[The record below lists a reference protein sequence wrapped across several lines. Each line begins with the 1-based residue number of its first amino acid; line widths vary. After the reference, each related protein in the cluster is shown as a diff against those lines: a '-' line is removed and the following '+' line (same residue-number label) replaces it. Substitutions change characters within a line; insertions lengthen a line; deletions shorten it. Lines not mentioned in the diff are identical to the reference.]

1 MTRVSIQAR
10 PLARSAHSR
19 CTAQLRTCCDFM
31 NLILVYDEFS
41 NASSHEGEVQATVKA
56 LMDAMLN
63 PHAPRPKGEWVGVE
77 ATRQ

>member
-1 MTRVSIQAR
+1 
-10 PLARSAHSR
+10 
-19 CTAQLRTCCDFM
+19 M